1 MNDMSTFPP
10 SETNIF
16 ISYRRIDG
24 REHARIIYLDLKNHG
39 YSNIFFDYDAL
50 RDGAFDIQIE
60 MAIRSCNDFILVLSP
75 QSMNWCHITDDWVA
89 HELRLAF
96 KYQKKIIPVCINT
109 PGFNWPNNFPSDLKR
124 ICTIQRHC
132 MRTDEYFADSMRM
145 LARCRLQTRPK
156 QVEADLVAPI
166 QRKDIDIKTKKTSKP
181 LPLIRETMKQWGTC
195 RLASFT
201 DKGQGVIIKGR
212 NEFVYTPGIPD
223 GMKRVLE
230 GLKENP
236 YAEIVEIGITEY
248 YWFVV
253 YKDSSWHGK
262 GYVPDR
268 FKKDLNY
275 LFQTNVRIRS
285 ISMNDNGDYI
295 VVTNQKHIATRCKD
309 QELIRNAASGRILSA
324 HITNDGALI
333 SFERGVKG
341 YCVPTDI
348 INKLEEIIG
357 ERKASPQLMRF
368 TDGGLYF
375 FADEDFYNLY
385 M

>member
-1 MNDMSTFPP
+1 MLNTFPP

-16 ISYRRIDG
+16 ISYRRADG
-24 REHARIIYLDLKNHG
+24 LEHARIIYLDLRNHG
-39 YSNIFFDYDAL
+39 YSNIFFDYNAL

-60 MAIRSCNDFILVLSP
+60 IAIRSCTDFILILSP
-75 QSMNWCHITDDWVA
+75 QSMNRCYITDDWVA
-89 HELRLAF
+89 HELRLAI

-145 LARCRLQTRPK
+145 LARFRLQTRPK
-156 QVEADLVAPI
+156 QFKPDPI
-166 QRKDIDIKTKKTSKP
+166 PPIPRGDIDIKTKSISKP
-181 LPLIRETMKQWGTC
+181 LPLIRETIKKWGIC

-201 DKGQGVIIKGR
+201 DKGQGIVIRGH
-212 NEFVYTPGIPD
+212 NEFVYTPNIPD

-230 GLKENP
+230 SLKENP
-236 YAEIVEIGITEY
+236 YAYIAEIGITEY
-248 YWFVV
+248 YWFVI

-275 LFQTNVRIRS
+275 LFQTNVLIRS
-285 ISMNDNGDYI
+285 ITMNDNGDYI
-295 VVTNQKHIATRCKD
+295 VVTNKNHIATRYKD
-309 QELIRNAASGRILSA
+309 QEMIRNAGCGRILSA
-324 HITNDGALI
+324 HITNDGALMQ
-333 SFERGVKG
+333 FERGFKG
-341 YCVPTDI
+341 YCVPTE
-348 INKLEEIIG
+348 INSKLEEITK
-357 ERKASPQLMRF
+357 ELESNLQLMRF
-368 TDGGLYF
+368 TDGGLYL
-375 FADEDFYNLY
+375 FANEDYYNIY

>member
-1 MNDMSTFPP
+1 MLNTFPP

-16 ISYRRIDG
+16 ISYRRADG
-24 REHARIIYLDLKNHG
+24 LEHARIIYLVLSNHG
-39 YSNIFFDYDAL
+39 YSNIFFDYNSL

-60 MAIRSCNDFILVLSP
+60 QAIRSCTDFILILSP
-75 QSMNWCHITDDWVA
+75 QSMNRCYITDDWVA

-96 KYQKKIIPVCINT
+96 KYQKTVIPVCINT

-145 LARCRLQTRPK
+145 LAKFRLQTRPK
-156 QVEADLVAPI
+156 LDKPDPD
-166 QRKDIDIKTKKTSKP
+166 DIDIKTKSTSKP
-181 LPLIRETMKQWGTC
+181 LPLIRETIKKWGTC

-201 DKGQGVIIKGR
+201 DKGQGIVIRGH
-212 NEFVYTPGIPD
+212 NEFVYTPNIPD
-223 GMKRVLE
+223 GMKRVL
-230 GLKENP
+230 GSLKQNP
-236 YAEIVEIGITEY
+236 YAYIAEIGITEY
-248 YWFVV
+248 YWFVI

-275 LFQTNVRIRS
+275 LFQINALIRS
-285 ISMNDNGDYI
+285 IAMNDKGDYI
-295 VVTNQKHIATRCKD
+295 VVTNKKHIATRYKD
-309 QELIRNAASGRILSA
+309 QELIRKAESGRILSA

-333 SFERGVKG
+333 SFEKGIKG
-341 YCVPTDI
+341 YSVPTEI
-348 INKLEEIIG
+348 NNKLVEIIK
-357 ERKASPQLMRF
+357 ETETSPQLMRF
-368 TDGGLYF
+368 TDGGLYL
-375 FADEDFYNLY
+375 FANEDYYNTF